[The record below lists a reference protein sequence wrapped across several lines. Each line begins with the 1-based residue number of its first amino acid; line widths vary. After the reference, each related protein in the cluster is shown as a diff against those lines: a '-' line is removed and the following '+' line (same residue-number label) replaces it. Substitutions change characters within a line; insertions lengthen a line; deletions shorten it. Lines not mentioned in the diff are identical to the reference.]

1 MPQQLEKD
9 NSQEKKFQN
18 GQNVVLW
25 DQEEKIEHA
34 CCRTENQYAKK
45 AKKMFLDVENV
56 IIKANEV

>member
-9 NSQEKKFQN
+9 ISQEKKFQN

-25 DQEEKIEHA
+25 DQEEKIERA